1 MANETKGL
9 NLPYH
14 TDGGRHPSGAILSYR
29 FYHQANGSTRIDC
42 INDGYMVFSKGGLD
56 EHQAR
61 GEAEVYMRIGNQFDR
76 AVKAWVRAD
85 DEVEGP

>member
-42 INDGYMVFSKGGLD
+42 INDGYMVFS
-56 EHQAR
+56 
-61 GEAEVYMRIGNQFDR
+61 R
-76 AVKAWVRAD
+76 AVWTSIRPVAKPKCICASVTSST
-85 DEVEGP
+85 EP